1 MKLLITRSAGSN
13 SLYTFDSVSR
23 TKGTF
28 GKVHKDCTVVL
39 NGASIVHYLEL
50 TQTQHNKFIEKVFA
64 GDENFKVSYDN
75 DNNMTFDGIPAVV
88 VPQLSIVGN
97 SSVSFEQGSSAN
109 LTVEFTGECVDFT
122 PKTIWVVESG
132 NITIN
137 KTSETTATVS
147 ASNQTS
153 GVIAVTMP
161 TNARTVQ
168 TVRYNIT
175 VNPLTPPNIAIVGSN
190 IITMEKGE
198 TSDITVS
205 LTGGSDSYV
214 SDVQYSSDSADVTV
228 EKLTKTTARITG
240 LNIGSGNVT
249 ATVVGTNKKVT
260 YSVVVNPLTPP
271 TISAVGNTTLTMPM
285 GSTNNIEVKLTGG
298 SSGYNADVEYTS
310 DNASVTVEKLTKT
323 TAKLT
328 GVSDGSATVTAKVI
342 GTNNKVTYSVS
353 VSAEIPV

>member
-1 MKLLITRSAGSN
+1 M
-13 SLYTFDSVSR
+13 
-23 TKGTF
+23 
-28 GKVHKDCTVVL
+28 
-39 NGASIVHYLEL
+39 
-50 TQTQHNKFIEKVFA
+50 
-64 GDENFKVSYDN
+64 
-75 DNNMTFDGIPAVV
+75 
-88 VPQLSIVGN
+88 GN

-175 VNPLTPPNIAIVGSN
+175 F
-190 IITMEKGE
+190 
-198 TSDITVS
+198 
-205 LTGGSDSYV
+205 
-214 SDVQYSSDSADVTV
+214 
-228 EKLTKTTARITG
+228 
-240 LNIGSGNVT
+240 
-249 ATVVGTNKKVT
+249 
-260 YSVVVNPLTPP
+260 NPLTPP
-271 TISAVGNTTLTMPM
+271 TISAVGDTTLTIPM

-310 DNASVTVEKLTKT
+310 DNSSVTVEKLTKT